1 MKSPRHTEITGTDLV
16 KVALVISSQN
26 KISLGNIFQT
36 SYLPYQTPIYQ
47 RLENYPAKT
56 RNKAIHIRI

>member
-1 MKSPRHTEITGTDLV
+1 MKSSGHAEIAGTDLV
-16 KVALVISSQN
+16 QVALVVGGQN
-26 KISLGNIFQT
+26 KITFGDIFQT

-56 RNKAIHIRI
+56 RNKAVHIKI